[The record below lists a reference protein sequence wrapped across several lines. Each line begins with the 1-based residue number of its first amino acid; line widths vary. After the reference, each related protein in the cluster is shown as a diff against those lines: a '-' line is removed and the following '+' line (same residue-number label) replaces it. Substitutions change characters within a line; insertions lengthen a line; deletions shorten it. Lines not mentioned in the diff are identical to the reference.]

1 MRSLRLSFCLAAVF
15 FLSAVIPASAQN
27 SNTSLPPIITA
38 GLDSYRN
45 VGLDQAFRAWL
56 RNSPLHW
63 DPAMA
68 KPLREAQEQYGTFE
82 SWDVVDVRAL
92 SPGTQIVYLVMNY
105 QQGPMFAKF
114 VVYQTEQQGWVVT
127 NLKFSPDEE
136 AVLPAPTMQ

>member
-1 MRSLRLSFCLAAVF
+1 MRSFRLLFCLAVI
-15 FLSAVIPASAQN
+15 LSLPGAIPANAQN
-27 SNTSLPPIITA
+27 PNTTLPPIITA

-82 SWDVVDVRAL
+82 SWDVIDIRAL
-92 SPGTQIVYLVMNY
+92 SPSTQIVYLVMNY
-105 QQGPMFAKF
+105 QQGPVFAKF
-114 VVYQTEQQGWVVT
+114 VVYQTEQLGWIVT
-127 NLKFSPDEE
+127 NLKFSIDED
-136 AVLPAPTMQ
+136 AVLPPPTLQ